1 VRTSFFNKLTFI
13 ILLCFIFWVIYKMKQ
28 LVIFAVGIILFS
40 CGKKQETSLPTVGP
54 ITESIY
60 ASGVLKTA
68 DQYQA
73 FVTVNGI
80 INNLLVQEGD
90 SVHIGSPLL
99 TITNETQQFSAENA
113 ALAANFNDFSANQG
127 KLDEAKLLIE
137 TAKNKYRVDS
147 SLYNRQ
153 KSLWNQQIGTK
164 VDFELKE
171 LAFQTSKSNYLSA
184 IQKYK
189 DLKRALEFSSSQ
201 AKKNLQISTNQA
213 QDFTLKSK
221 TNGIVYSL
229 LKSKGEIVSPQTP
242 IAIIGNFKDF
252 VLELQV
258 DENDILR
265 VQKGQNVLVTLDSY
279 KKQVFEAKVT
289 KISEIMNE
297 RSKTFLVE
305 AKFTKAPPKLFPN
318 ITFEANILL
327 SQKEKVILI
336 PRNYLKNDSIVTL
349 ATGEEKIVKVG
360 LKDFQKAEIISGL
373 KATDEIIKPK

>member
-1 VRTSFFNKLTFI
+1 
-13 ILLCFIFWVIYKMKQ
+13 MKHV
-28 LVIFAVGIILFS
+28 VIFAIGILLFS
-40 CGKKQETSLPTVGP
+40 CGKKPETILPTLGP

-60 ASGVLKTA
+60 ASGVLKTT

-80 INNLLVQEGD
+80 INDILVQEGD
-90 SVHIGSPLL
+90 SVRIGSPLL
-99 TITNETQQFSAENA
+99 TITNETQRFSAENA
-113 ALAANFNDFSANQG
+113 AIAANFNDFSANQG
-127 KLDEAKLLIE
+127 KLDDARLLIE
-137 TAKNKYRVDS
+137 TAKNKFRVDS
-147 SLYNRQ
+147 SLYFRQ
-153 KSLWNQQIGTK
+153 KNLWNQQIGTK

-171 LAFQTSKSNYLSA
+171 LAFQTSKSNYLST
-184 IQKYK
+184 IQKYI
-189 DLKRALEFSSSQ
+189 DLKRVLEFSSSQ

-213 QDFTLKSK
+213 QDFTLRSK

-229 LKSKGEIVSPQTP
+229 LKTKGEIVTPQTP
-242 IAIIGNFKDF
+242 IAVIGNFRDF

-265 VQKGQNVLVTLDSY
+265 VSKGQNVVVTLDSY

-327 SQKEKVILI
+327 SRREKVVLI
-336 PRNYLKNDSIVTL
+336 PRNFLKNDSIVTL
-349 ATGEEKIVKVG
+349 ASGEERVVKIG
-360 LKDFQKAEIISGL
+360 LKDFQKAEILSGL
-373 KATDEIIKPK
+373 KATDEIVKPN

>member
-1 VRTSFFNKLTFI
+1 
-13 ILLCFIFWVIYKMKQ
+13 MKS
-28 LVIFAVGIILFS
+28 LVTIAVGILLFS

-73 FVTVNGI
+73 FVTINGI
-80 INNLLVQEGD
+80 INELLVKEGD
-90 SVHIGSPLL
+90 SVQVGSPLL
-99 TITNETQQFSAENA
+99 TITNETQQFAAENA
-113 ALAANFNDFSANQG
+113 ALAANFNDFKANTA
-127 KLDEAKLLIE
+127 KLEEAKLGIE
-137 TAKNKYRVDS
+137 SAKNKFRVDS
-147 SLYNRQ
+147 TLFYRQ
-153 KSLWNQQIGTK
+153 KNLWAQQIGTK

-184 IQKYK
+184 IQRFKE
-189 DLKRALEFSSSQ
+189 LKRSLEFSSSQ

-213 QDFTLKSK
+213 QDYTLRSKS
-221 TNGIVYSL
+221 NGIVYSL

-265 VQKGQNVLVTLDSY
+265 VQQGQQVLVTLDSY
-279 KKQVFEAKVT
+279 KKQVFEAKVV

-327 SQKEKVILI
+327 SKKENALLI

-349 ATGEEKIVKVG
+349 ASGEERVVKVG
-360 LKDFQKAEIISGL
+360 LKDFQKAEILAGL
-373 KATDEIIKPK
+373 KATDEMVKPK

>member
-1 VRTSFFNKLTFI
+1 
-13 ILLCFIFWVIYKMKQ
+13 MKHV
-28 LVIFAVGIILFS
+28 VIFAIGILLIS
-40 CGKKQETSLPTVGP
+40 CGKKQETSLPTLGP

-60 ASGVLKTA
+60 ASGVLKTT

-80 INNLLVQEGD
+80 VNEILVQEGD

-99 TITNETQQFSAENA
+99 TITNETQRFSAENA
-113 ALAANFNDFSANQG
+113 ALAANFNDMSANQG
-127 KLDEAKLLIE
+127 KLDEAKLMIE
-137 TAKNKYRVDS
+137 TAKNKFRVDS
-147 SLYNRQ
+147 SLYFRQ
-153 KSLWNQQIGTK
+153 KNLWNQQIGTK

-189 DLKRALEFSSSQ
+189 DLKRVLEFSSSQ

-213 QDFTLKSK
+213 QDFILRSK

-229 LKSKGEIVSPQTP
+229 LKTKGEIVTPQTP
-242 IAIIGNFKDF
+242 IAVIGNFRDF

-265 VQKGQNVLVTLDSY
+265 VSKGQNVVVTLDSY

-327 SQKEKVILI
+327 SRREKVVLI
-336 PRNYLKNDSIVTL
+336 PRNFLKNDSIVTL
-349 ATGEEKIVKVG
+349 ASGEERVVKVG
-360 LKDFQKAEIISGL
+360 LKDFQKAEILSGL
-373 KATDEIIKPK
+373 KATEEIVKPN

>member
-1 VRTSFFNKLTFI
+1 MKHIVLFALG
-13 ILLCFIFWVIYKMKQ
+13 ILV
-28 LVIFAVGIILFS
+28 FS
-40 CGKKQETSLPTVGP
+40 CGKKPESSLPTVGP

-60 ASGVLKTA
+60 ASGVLKTS

-80 INNLLVQEGD
+80 INKVLVQEGD

-99 TITNETQQFSAENA
+99 TITNETQRYNAENA
-113 ALAANFNDFSANQG
+113 ALAANFNNFSSNQG
-127 KLDEAKLLIE
+127 KLEDALLLVE
-137 TAKNKYRVDS
+137 TAKNKYKVDS
-147 SLYNRQ
+147 SIYTRQ
-153 KSLWNQQIGTK
+153 KNLWNQQIGTK

-171 LAFQTSKSNYLSA
+171 LAFQTSKANYLSA

-189 DLKRALEFSSSQ
+189 ELKRTLEFSSSQ
-201 AKKNLQISTNQA
+201 AKKNLQISTNLA
-213 QDFTLKSK
+213 QDFTLRSK

-242 IAIIGNFKDF
+242 IAVIGNYQDF

-265 VQKGQNVLVTLDSY
+265 VQNGQKVIITLDSY
-279 KKQVFEAKVT
+279 KNQAFEAKVT
-289 KISEIMNE
+289 KISKIMNE

-327 SQKEKVILI
+327 SKKENALLI
-336 PRNYLKNDSIVTL
+336 PRNYLKQDSIVTL

-360 LKDFQKAEIISGL
+360 LKDFQKAEILSGL
-373 KATDEIIKPK
+373 KASDEIVKPK

>member
-1 VRTSFFNKLTFI
+1 
-13 ILLCFIFWVIYKMKQ
+13 MKHV
-28 LVIFAVGIILFS
+28 VIFAIGILLIS
-40 CGKKQETSLPTVGP
+40 CGKKQETSLPTLGP

-60 ASGVLKTA
+60 ASGVLKTT

-80 INNLLVQEGD
+80 VNEILVQEGD

-99 TITNETQQFSAENA
+99 TITNETQRFSAENA
-113 ALAANFNDFSANQG
+113 ALAVNFNDLSANQG
-127 KLDEAKLLIE
+127 KLDEAKLMIE
-137 TAKNKYRVDS
+137 TAKNKFKVDS
-147 SLYNRQ
+147 SLYFRQ
-153 KSLWNQQIGTK
+153 KNLWNQQIGTK

-189 DLKRALEFSSSQ
+189 DLKRVLEFSSSQ

-213 QDFTLKSK
+213 QDFTLRSK

-229 LKSKGEIVSPQTP
+229 LKTKGEIVTPQTP
-242 IAIIGNFKDF
+242 IAVIGNFRDF

-265 VQKGQNVLVTLDSY
+265 VSKGQNVVVTLDSY

-327 SQKEKVILI
+327 SRREKVVLI
-336 PRNYLKNDSIVTL
+336 PRNFLKNDSIVTL
-349 ATGEEKIVKVG
+349 ASGEERVVKVG
-360 LKDFQKAEIISGL
+360 LKDFQKAEILSGL
-373 KATDEIIKPK
+373 KATEEIVKPN

>member
-1 VRTSFFNKLTFI
+1 
-13 ILLCFIFWVIYKMKQ
+13 MKHV
-28 LVIFAVGIILFS
+28 VIFAIGILLIS
-40 CGKKQETSLPTVGP
+40 CGKKQETSLPTLGP

-60 ASGVLKTA
+60 ASGVLKTT

-80 INNLLVQEGD
+80 VNEILVQEGD

-99 TITNETQQFSAENA
+99 TITNETQRFSAENA
-113 ALAANFNDFSANQG
+113 ALAANFNDLSANQG
-127 KLDEAKLLIE
+127 KLDEAKLMIE
-137 TAKNKYRVDS
+137 TAKNKFRVDS
-147 SLYNRQ
+147 SLYFRQ
-153 KSLWNQQIGTK
+153 KNLWSQQIGTK

-189 DLKRALEFSSSQ
+189 DLKRVLEFSSSQ

-213 QDFTLKSK
+213 QDFTLRSK

-229 LKSKGEIVSPQTP
+229 LKTKGEIVTPQTP
-242 IAIIGNFKDF
+242 IAVIGNFRDF
-252 VLELQV
+252 VLEMQV

-265 VQKGQNVLVTLDSY
+265 VQKGQNVVVTLDSY
-279 KKQVFEAKVT
+279 KKQVFEAKVN

-305 AKFTKAPPKLFPN
+305 ARFTKAPPKLFPN

-327 SQKEKVILI
+327 SQKDKVILV
-336 PRNYLKNDSIVTL
+336 PRNFVKNDSIITL
-349 ATGEEKIVKVG
+349 ASGEERVVKIG
-360 LKDFQKAEIISGL
+360 LKDFQKAEILSGL
-373 KATDEIIKPK
+373 KATDEIVKPN

>member
-1 VRTSFFNKLTFI
+1 
-13 ILLCFIFWVIYKMKQ
+13 MKH
-28 LVIFAVGIILFS
+28 LALFSIGIILFS
-40 CGKKQETSLPTVGP
+40 CGKKQETSLPIVGP

-80 INNLLVQEGD
+80 INEILVQEGD

-99 TITNETQQFSAENA
+99 TITNETQKFSAENA
-113 ALAANFNDFSANQG
+113 ALAANFNDFTANQG

-137 TAKNKYRVDS
+137 TAKNKFRVDS

-153 KSLWNQQIGTK
+153 KNLWNQQIGTK

-184 IQKYK
+184 IQRYK

-221 TNGIVYSL
+221 SNGIVYSL
-229 LKSKGEIVSPQTP
+229 LKSKGEIVTPQTP

-265 VQKGQNVLVTLDSY
+265 VKNGQNVLVTLDSY

-327 SQKEKVILI
+327 SKKENVILI
-336 PRNYLKNDSIVTL
+336 PRNYLKNDSIITL
-349 ATGEEKIVKVG
+349 ANGEERVVKVG
-360 LKDFQKAEIISGL
+360 LKDFQKAEILSGL
-373 KATDEIIKPK
+373 RATDEIVKPK

>member
-1 VRTSFFNKLTFI
+1 MFL
-13 ILLCFIFWVIYKMKQ
+13 FWVIYEMKH
-28 LVIFAVGIILFS
+28 LALFSIGIILFS

-80 INNLLVQEGD
+80 INEILVQEGD

-99 TITNETQQFSAENA
+99 TITNETQKFSAENA
-113 ALAANFNDFSANQG
+113 ALAAN
-127 KLDEAKLLIE
+127 LIE
-137 TAKNKYRVDS
+137 TAKNKFRVDS

-153 KSLWNQQIGTK
+153 KNLWNQQIGTK

-171 LAFQTSKSNYLSA
+171 LAFQASKSNYLSA

-221 TNGIVYSL
+221 SNGIVYSL
-229 LKSKGEIVSPQTP
+229 LKTKGEIVTPQTP

-265 VQKGQNVLVTLDSY
+265 VKNGQNVLVTLDSY

-327 SQKEKVILI
+327 SKKENVILI
-336 PRNYLKNDSIVTL
+336 PRNYLKNDSIITL
-349 ATGEEKIVKVG
+349 ANGEERVVKVG
-360 LKDFQKAEIISGL
+360 LKDFQKAEILSGL
-373 KATDEIIKPK
+373 RATDEIVKPK

>member
-1 VRTSFFNKLTFI
+1 MKHVVLFAI
-13 ILLCFIFWVIYKMKQ
+13 GILL
-28 LVIFAVGIILFS
+28 LS
-40 CGKKQETSLPTVGP
+40 CGKKPETSLPMVGP

-60 ASGVLKTA
+60 ASGVLKTT

-80 INNLLVQEGD
+80 VNEVLVQEGD

-99 TITNETQQFSAENA
+99 TITNETQRFSAENA
-113 ALAANFNDFSANQG
+113 ALAANFNDLSANQG
-127 KLDEAKLLIE
+127 KLDEAKLVIE
-137 TAKNKYRVDS
+137 TAKNKFRVDS
-147 SLYNRQ
+147 SLYYRQ
-153 KSLWNQQIGTK
+153 KNLWSQQIGTK

-171 LAFQTSKSNYLSA
+171 LAYQTSKSNYFSA
-184 IQKYK
+184 IQKFK
-189 DLKRALEFSSSQ
+189 DLKRILEFSSSQ

-213 QDFTLKSK
+213 QDFTLRSK

-229 LKSKGEIVSPQTP
+229 LKSKGEIVTPQTP
-242 IAIIGNFKDF
+242 IAVIGNFRDF

-265 VQKGQNVLVTLDSY
+265 VQKGQNVVVTLDSY

-327 SQKEKVILI
+327 SRKDKVILV
-336 PRNYLKNDSIVTL
+336 PRNFLKNDSIVTL
-349 ATGEEKIVKVG
+349 ASGEERVVKIG
-360 LKDFQKAEIISGL
+360 LKDFQKAEILSGL
-373 KATDEIIKPK
+373 KATDEIVKP

>member
-1 VRTSFFNKLTFI
+1 
-13 ILLCFIFWVIYKMKQ
+13 MKQ
-28 LVIFAVGIILFS
+28 IVIFALGVLLYS
-40 CGKKQETSLPTVGP
+40 CRSKQETSFPTEGP

-60 ASGVLKTA
+60 ASGVLKTS

-80 INNLLVQEGD
+80 ISELLVQEGD
-90 SVHIGSPLL
+90 SVHVGSPLL
-99 TITNETQQFSAENA
+99 TITNETQRFGAENA
-113 ALAANFNDFSANQG
+113 ELAANFNDFSANQG
-127 KLDEAKLLIE
+127 KLEDAKLLIE
-137 TAKNKYRVDS
+137 TAKNKFRVDS
-147 SLYNRQ
+147 SLYSRQ
-153 KSLWNQQIGTK
+153 KNLWEQQIGTK

-171 LAFQTSKSNYLSA
+171 LAYKSAKANYLSS
-184 IQKYK
+184 IQKYR
-189 DLKRALEFSSSQ
+189 DLKRVLEFSSSQ
-201 AKKNLQISTNQA
+201 AKKNLQISANQA

-229 LKSKGEIVSPQTP
+229 LKTKGEIVSPQTP
-242 IAIIGNFKDF
+242 IAIIGNYKDF

-265 VQKGQNVLVTLDSY
+265 VQKGLLVLITLDSY
-279 KKQVFEAKVT
+279 KNQVFEATVT

-297 RSKTFLVE
+297 RSKTFLVD

-327 SQKEKVILI
+327 SKKEKALLI
-336 PRNYLKNDSIVTL
+336 PRNYLKNDSIITL
-349 ATGEEKIVKVG
+349 ASGEERVVKLG

-373 KATDEIIKPK
+373 KASDEIIKPK